1 MPVRLIDV
9 AERAGV
15 SIATAS
21 RSMNGAPGVSPEV
34 ATRVRQLASSM
45 GFVANSHARS
55 LAGGQESS
63 IGLVVGA
70 IDDPYFS
77 EIAAAIIEG
86 ASASGRAVQIAH
98 AGSPDELVT
107 QIRALRSYNLGSIV
121 LAGSGSEDPH
131 LESTV
136 AEELKAFAASGG
148 RVAVI
153 GRRSFEAPMVL
164 PRNYEGGRLIGEHLL
179 SLGHHE
185 IAVVAGP
192 AGLTTV
198 ADRLAG
204 VLDALVDA
212 HVSVSHQ
219 LFTREGGAEGAR
231 RALDEPIPVTAI
243 AALSDVLAIGVLG
256 ELRSRGIEVPTRM
269 SLTGFDDVSVA
280 ADLAP
285 SLTTVDLDL
294 PAIGAAAL
302 TLTSTL
308 PFDETASTEPAC
320 RLVVRNSTGPR

>member
-21 RSMNGAPGVSPEV
+21 RSLNGTPGVSPEMAARVQQV
-34 ATRVRQLASSM
+34 ATSM

-55 LAGGQESS
+55 LAGGQQSS

-77 EIAAAIIEG
+77 EIAAAVIAG
-86 ASASGRAVQIAH
+86 ASATGRAVQIAH
-98 AGSPDELVT
+98 ADSPEELVA
-107 QIRALRSYNLGSIV
+107 QIRVFRSYNLGAIV
-121 LAGSGSEDPH
+121 LAGSGSEDP
-131 LESTV
+131 EAEGSV
-136 AEELKAFAASGG
+136 AEELDAFTAGGG
-148 RVAVI
+148 RAAVI
-153 GRRSFEAPMVL
+153 GRRSFTAPAVL

-179 SLGHHE
+179 SLGHRR

-204 VLDALVDA
+204 LLDALGDA
-212 HVSVSHQ
+212 EVTVSHQ
-219 LFTREGGAEGAR
+219 LFTREGGIEGAR
-231 RALDEPIPVTAI
+231 RALDQPVPATAI

-256 ELRSRGIEVPTRM
+256 ELRSRGIDVPAQM

-285 SLTTVDLDL
+285 SLTTVRLDL

-302 TLTSTL
+302 SLTAAL
-308 PFDETASTEPAC
+308 PSSEPAIIEPAC
-320 RLVVRNSTGPR
+320 TLVVRHSTGSR